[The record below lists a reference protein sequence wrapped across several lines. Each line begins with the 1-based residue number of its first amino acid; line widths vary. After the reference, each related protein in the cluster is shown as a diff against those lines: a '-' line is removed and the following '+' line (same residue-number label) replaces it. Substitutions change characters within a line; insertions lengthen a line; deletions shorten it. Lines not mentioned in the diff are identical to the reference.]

1 MLTNV
6 SVTVSF
12 IVELYG
18 PTLELLNANRLL
30 GTGISSWWRTD
41 DSNHDMDCSYL
52 DSVLEIMH
60 RAKGS
65 LLDHL
70 IGASEERWRDRHT

>member
-1 MLTNV
+1 MQIDYWALA
-6 SVTVSF
+6 S
-12 IVELYG
+12 
-18 PTLELLNANRLL
+18 AL
-30 GTGISSWWRTD
+30 GGVLRIAIMIW
-41 DSNHDMDCSYL
+41 MVSYL
-52 DSVLEIMH
+52 DSVLGIMH